1 MKINIAVEKENLKKL
16 IKEIKFIKENDVY
29 VGIPQDK
36 SVRKK
41 QEGITNAELLFIHT
55 ILAR

>member
-1 MKINIAVEKENLKKL
+1 MKINIAVEKGNLKKL
-16 IKEIKFIKENDVY
+16 IKEIKFIKENEVY

-41 QEGITNAELLFIHT
+41 QDGITNA
-55 ILAR
+55 